1 LGIPLIAAGLG
12 YDRPWRNPW
21 SWDRFAIPRP
31 FSRARIVVSAPI
43 RLSAS
48 LDRQGL
54 EEARQAT
61 ERLLNQLTS
70 TAEKWAESGARCA
83 TQATLVR
90 EALPWWRKRAA
101 A

>member
-1 LGIPLIAAGLG
+1 LG

-21 SWDRFAIPRP
+21 SWDRFAVPRP

-43 RLSAS
+43 HLPAS

-61 ERLLNQLTS
+61 ERLLNRLT
-70 TAEKWAESGARCA
+70 TAAEQWAESGSRCA
-83 TQATLVR
+83 KQMTLVR
-90 EALPWWRKRAA
+90 QPLPWWHKGEAA
-101 A
+101 